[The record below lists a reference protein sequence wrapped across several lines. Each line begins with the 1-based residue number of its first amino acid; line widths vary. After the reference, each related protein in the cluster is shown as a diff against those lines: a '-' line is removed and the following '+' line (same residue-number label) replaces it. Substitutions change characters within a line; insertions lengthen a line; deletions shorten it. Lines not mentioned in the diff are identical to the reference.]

1 MTTNPYLKPV
11 PTNEKGE
18 ILGYV
23 HSIETFGAV
32 DGPGIR
38 FVVFMQ
44 GCNMRCKFC
53 HNPDTWKRNVGTTMT
68 ADEVLKK
75 ALPYREFWGEQGG
88 ITLSGGEILLQ
99 PEFALDLFTKC
110 KELGISTCLDTC
122 GQPFTRRKPWFDTF
136 NKLLDVTDILL
147 VDIKHIDSDKHKLL
161 TGFPNENI
169 LDLCE
174 YLSEIGKPVW
184 IRHVLIPTQTDF
196 DEDLEKLGNYI
207 KTHLRNVMKVEV
219 LPYHTMGVHKYHE
232 MGIPYRLEGVEP
244 PTQDRV
250 ENAERLL
257 HTKDYEGYLT
267 WKPGMKTD

>member
-53 HNPDTWKRNVGTTMT
+53 HNPDTWKKNVGTTMT

-161 TGFPNENI
+161 TGFPNEN
-169 LDLCE
+169 
-174 YLSEIGKPVW
+174 
-184 IRHVLIPTQTDF
+184 
-196 DEDLEKLGNYI
+196 
-207 KTHLRNVMKVEV
+207 
-219 LPYHTMGVHKYHE
+219 
-232 MGIPYRLEGVEP
+232 
-244 PTQDRV
+244 
-250 ENAERLL
+250 
-257 HTKDYEGYLT
+257 
-267 WKPGMKTD
+267 